1 MYCLTL
7 KLLIHLLFFYRIF
20 NLEKKVVET
29 ENPFFLRLLLFLSE
43 KISSVVPLS
52 FLPLKK
58 YQFQFLQLK
67 KKEEGKRQMLLISD
81 EKGLKEKPWSRPLF
95 PLIYGCPVSR
105 KSHLFPQKRKKKS
118 LFYSSFPV
126 SICQLRG
133 RKRRKLIEGGKKRR
147 AHALIEEKRLISTL
161 GERREGGSIC
171 GFPRKNAQVGR
182 GGA

>member
-95 PLIYGCPVSR
+95 PLNLWLSRISEIAFISPEKKEEESFLFFLSRIY
-105 KSHLFPQKRKKKS
+105 L
-118 LFYSSFPV
+118 
-126 SICQLRG
+126 SITW
-133 RKRRKLIEGGKKRR
+133 
-147 AHALIEEKRLISTL
+147 EEKEEI
-161 GERREGGSIC
+161 
-171 GFPRKNAQVGR
+171 N
-182 GGA
+182 